1 MPVPGTPSANTTQI
15 TQMMAWA
22 IHEIMAPGTQTG
34 TTARYALGEST
45 APNAQTSKAAT
56 LPQTNEGQQHLM
68 MIVLGFILFLA
79 VVWVPFR

>member
-34 TTARYALGEST
+34 TTARYALG
-45 APNAQTSKAAT
+45 
-56 LPQTNEGQQHLM
+56 
-68 MIVLGFILFLA
+68 
-79 VVWVPFR
+79 